1 MRQLGSKRVTNFIY
15 KGYSVIFKEGKS
27 EDVNFLHA
35 HVRNMISAVSLPVMS
50 ALTDLSTEKVD
61 RLENIHS

>member
-1 MRQLGSKRVTNFIY
+1 M
-15 KGYSVIFKEGKS
+15 IFKEGKS